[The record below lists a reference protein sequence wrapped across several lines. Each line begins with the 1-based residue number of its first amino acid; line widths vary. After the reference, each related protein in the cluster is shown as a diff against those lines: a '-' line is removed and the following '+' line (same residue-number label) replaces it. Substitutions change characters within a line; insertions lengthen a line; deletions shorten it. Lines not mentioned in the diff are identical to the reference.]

1 MTPKSASLV
10 LVIVIIYAMLG
21 ILFEKEPVPV
31 KYIQTPTPQVNEEWD
46 TSWKSSI
53 EPIESIKK
61 K

>member
-21 ILFEKEPVPV
+21 ILFEKEPVSV
-31 KYIQTPTPQVNEEWD
+31 KYIQKPTPQVNEEWD
-46 TSWKSSI
+46 TNWKSSI

>member
-21 ILFEKEPVPV
+21 ILFEKEPVSV
-31 KYIQTPTPQVNEEWD
+31 KYIQKPTPQVNEEWD
-46 TSWKSSI
+46 TIWKSSI

>member
-21 ILFEKEPVPV
+21 ILFEKEKETV
-31 KYIQTPTPQVNEEWD
+31 KYIQKPTPQLNEEWD

-53 EPIESIKK
+53 EPIEPIKK